1 MAGEAET
8 RAAVEEETAPMAGE
22 AETRAAVEAETTATV
37 DATAVEKETAAMAGD
52 VTRDCDQGHW
62 CDVKTMTAS
71 KGGSQMRFY
80 GERLMKI
87 SKSLSKEA
95 TSVIRKLQFEPSLII
110 SLNNLDACRG
120 LIFWIA
126 SNCKVAKFNNEDVIV
141 LNVNPETPRLI
152 TPAVLGVIHG
162 YPRGV
167 LLNNTPDPDS
177 PPLKNILE
185 HPHAKLEDL
194 QEAIFA
200 AKQKRLKQNLVHD
213 KKTNPYN
220 LLSIEDID
228 EACQLPGAIIT
239 PCWKSEH
246 QCCMTCCMTNSNW
259 QIFFLDNLDWAA
271 TTSNDPM
278 KTPRLQYYTKSVLDK
293 FVDLLED
300 STRIKLKPWDRTVYA
315 HKGIPE
321 VQPDQLEYTVV
332 GKDNVKKRSRSGKS
346 GIGKTVEEEDCKKK
360 GKSEKN
366 KRPFQEEDDSFP

>member
-1 MAGEAET
+1 
-8 RAAVEEETAPMAGE
+8 
-22 AETRAAVEAETTATV
+22 
-37 DATAVEKETAAMAGD
+37 
-52 VTRDCDQGHW
+52 
-62 CDVKTMTAS
+62 
-71 KGGSQMRFY
+71 MRFY

-220 LLSIEDID
+220 LLSIEDIE
-228 EACQLPGAIIT
+228 EACSAARSNNDTMLEVMLFLAALIHYSSFT
-239 PCWKSEH
+239 KSGH
-246 QCCMTCCMTNSNW
+246 YISATSLNSVLE
-259 QIFFLDNLDWAA
+259 IEKIA
-271 TTSNDPM
+271 SNDWCKLLLDHM
-278 KTPRLQYYTKSVLDK
+278 KNGFIALEKSGTVWSPVSFLVSI
-293 FVDLLED
+293 FEICSFFRTSMLYDLLYD
-300 STRIKLKPWDRTVYA
+300 
-315 HKGIPE
+315 
-321 VQPDQLEYTVV
+321 
-332 GKDNVKKRSRSGKS
+332 
-346 GIGKTVEEEDCKKK
+346 
-360 GKSEKN
+360 
-366 KRPFQEEDDSFP
+366 